1 MKKVI
6 AAIVALSLVLALC
19 VTGFAAG
26 LLDSNTE
33 SALKTAVHKAFTTTM
48 WKADPDLA
56 EKAVKNLQAA
66 GYSKDVIAYGVT
78 LVQEDSTMSTAIK
91 ADKLDMFNA
100 ALAAAA
106 ETPSPSVTMPATT
119 APTTAPSGGGD
130 GTTSGGGD
138 GTTSGGGSLLPD
150 LTLPNLPDITLPDIN
165 FDELVS
171 ASDLIQRL
179 KDAGIPASAL
189 QTVVDALHSAGA
201 IDDTMY
207 NEATNLINANEP
219 TSESSNEGGIGG
231 FLSGIVDTISGL
243 FGGATSNDNGGD
255 ALNDDFGS
263 GTDTPPGDTALI
275 SVVAVAAVAG
285 AALLLTKK
293 KK

>member
-6 AAIVALSLVLALC
+6 AAILALSLV
-19 VTGFAAG
+19 FAFSLTSFADYLPGEEQHLTTILNTVNTPPKAPAG
-26 LLDSNTE
+26 LCK
-33 SALKTAVHKAFTTTM
+33 ALIKS
-48 WKADPDLA
+48 
-56 EKAVKNLQAA
+56 LQDN
-66 GYSKDVIAYGVT
+66 GYDKPVIKYC
-78 LVQEDSTMSTAIK
+78 L
-91 ADKLDMFNA
+91 DKLKANGSLKNDGRYENLIA
-100 ALAAAA
+100 ALEAAPD
-106 ETPSPSVTMPATT
+106 TVNPKVTMKPGTDPTATT
-119 APTTAPSGGGD
+119 AAPTTSPSGGSGT
-130 GTTSGGGD
+130 GTTSG
-138 GTTSGGGSLLPD
+138 SGSLLPD

-171 ASDLIQRL
+171 AEELIQKL
-179 KDAGIPASAL
+179 KDAGIPASAM

-201 IDDTMY
+201 IDDDMY

-243 FGGATSNDNGGD
+243 FGGGTGD
-255 ALNDDFGS
+255 AGTGS
-263 GTDTPPGDTALI
+263 GSSDEFGGSQATGDTALI

-293 KK
+293 KKEDK

>member
-6 AAIVALSLVLALC
+6 AAILALSLV
-19 VTGFAAG
+19 FAFSLTSFADYLPEEEQHLTKILNTVNPPKDAPAG
-26 LLDSNTE
+26 LCK
-33 SALKTAVHKAFTTTM
+33 ALIKS
-48 WKADPDLA
+48 
-56 EKAVKNLQAA
+56 LQDN
-66 GYSKDVIAYGVT
+66 GYDKPVIKYC
-78 LVQEDSTMSTAIK
+78 L
-91 ADKLDMFNA
+91 DKLKANGSLKNDGRYENLITALEA
-100 ALAAAA
+100 APDTANP
-106 ETPSPSVTMPATT
+106 TITMKPGTDPTATT
-119 APTTAPSGGGD
+119 AAPTTSPSGGSGT
-130 GTTSGGGD
+130 GTTSG
-138 GTTSGGGSLLPD
+138 SGSLLPD

-201 IDDTMY
+201 IDDDMY

-243 FGGATSNDNGGD
+243 FGGGTGD
-255 ALNDDFGS
+255 AGTGS
-263 GTDTPPGDTALI
+263 GSSDEFGGSQATGDTALI

-293 KK
+293 KKEDK

>member
-6 AAIVALSLVLALC
+6 AAILALSLV
-19 VTGFAAG
+19 FAFSLTSFADY
-26 LLDSNTE
+26 LPNE
-33 SALKTAVHKAFTTTM
+33 EQHLKTILDTVNTPPKANPVLSQ
-48 WKADPDLA
+48 KLI
-56 EKAVKNLQAA
+56 ESLQNN
-66 GYSKDVIAYGVT
+66 GYDKPVIKYC
-78 LVQEDSTMSTAIK
+78 L
-91 ADKLDMFNA
+91 DKLKANGSLKNDGRYENLITALEA
-100 ALAAAA
+100 APDTAKP
-106 ETPSPSVTMPATT
+106 TITMKPGTDPTATT
-119 APTTAPSGGGD
+119 AAPTTSPSGGSGT
-130 GTTSGGGD
+130 GTTSG
-138 GTTSGGGSLLPD
+138 SGSLLPD

-179 KDAGIPASAL
+179 KDAGIPASAM

-201 IDDTMY
+201 IDDDMY

-243 FGGATSNDNGGD
+243 FGGGTGD
-255 ALNDDFGS
+255 AGTGS
-263 GTDTPPGDTALI
+263 GSSDEFGGSQATGDTALI

-293 KK
+293 KKEDK

>member
-6 AAIVALSLVLALC
+6 AAILALSLVFALSL
-19 VTGFAAG
+19 TSFADY
-26 LLDSNTE
+26 LPEEEQHLTTIFNT
-33 SALKTAVHKAFTTTM
+33 
-48 WKADPDLA
+48 
-56 EKAVKNLQAA
+56 VKNGPGNLPASKAQIKSLQSQTY
-66 GYSKDVIAYGVT
+66 GYDKPVIKYC
-78 LVQEDSTMSTAIK
+78 L
-91 ADKLDMFNA
+91 DKLKENGSLKNDGRYENLIA
-100 ALAAAA
+100 ALEAAPDTANPTITLKPG
-106 ETPSPSVTMPATT
+106 TPPTTATT
-119 APTTAPSGGGD
+119 APTTSPSGGS
-130 GTTSGGGD
+130 GTTSG
-138 GTTSGGGSLLPD
+138 SGSLLPD

-171 ASDLIQRL
+171 AEELIQKL
-179 KDAGIPASAL
+179 KDAGIPASAM

-201 IDDTMY
+201 IDDDMY

-243 FGGATSNDNGGD
+243 FGGGTGD
-255 ALNDDFGS
+255 AGTGGGSSDEFGGS
-263 GTDTPPGDTALI
+263 QATGDTALI

-293 KK
+293 KKEDK

>member
-6 AAIVALSLVLALC
+6 AAILALSLVFALSL
-19 VTGFAAG
+19 TSFADYLPGEEQHLTTILNTVNTPPNAPAG
-26 LLDSNTE
+26 LCK
-33 SALKTAVHKAFTTTM
+33 ALIKS
-48 WKADPDLA
+48 
-56 EKAVKNLQAA
+56 LQDN
-66 GYSKDVIAYGVT
+66 GYDKPVIKYC
-78 LVQEDSTMSTAIK
+78 L
-91 ADKLDMFNA
+91 DKLKANGSLKNDGRYENLIA
-100 ALAAAA
+100 ALEAAPYTAKP
-106 ETPSPSVTMPATT
+106 TITMKPGTDPTATT
-119 APTTAPSGGGD
+119 AAPTTSPSGGSGT
-130 GTTSGGGD
+130 GTTSG
-138 GTTSGGGSLLPD
+138 SGSLLPD

-179 KDAGIPASAL
+179 KDAGIPASAM

-201 IDDTMY
+201 IDDDMY

-243 FGGATSNDNGGD
+243 FGGGTGD
-255 ALNDDFGS
+255 AGTGS
-263 GTDTPPGDTALI
+263 GSSDEFGGSQATGDTALI

-293 KK
+293 KKEDK

>member
-6 AAIVALSLVLALC
+6 AAILALSLVFALSL
-19 VTGFAAG
+19 TSFADY
-26 LLDSNTE
+26 LPNEEQHLTTILNT
-33 SALKTAVHKAFTTTM
+33 
-48 WKADPDLA
+48 
-56 EKAVKNLQAA
+56 VKN
-66 GYSKDVIAYGVT
+66 GPG
-78 LVQEDSTMSTAIK
+78 
-91 ADKLDMFNA
+91 NA
-100 ALAAAA
+100 ALSKAQIKSLQDNGFDKPVIKYCLDKLKANGSIDDTRYTNLIAALEAA
-106 ETPSPSVTMPATT
+106 PDTAKPTITMKPGTDPTATT
-119 APTTAPSGGGD
+119 AAPTTSPSGGSGT
-130 GTTSGGGD
+130 GTTSG
-138 GTTSGGGSLLPD
+138 SGSLLPD

-171 ASDLIQRL
+171 AEELIQKL
-179 KDAGIPASAL
+179 KDAGIPASAM

-201 IDDTMY
+201 IDDDMY

-243 FGGATSNDNGGD
+243 FGGGTGD
-255 ALNDDFGS
+255 AGTGS
-263 GTDTPPGDTALI
+263 GSSDEFGGSQATGDTALI

-293 KK
+293 KKEDK

>member
-6 AAIVALSLVLALC
+6 AAILALSLVFALSL
-19 VTGFAAG
+19 TSFADY
-26 LLDSNTE
+26 LPNEEQHLTTILNT
-33 SALKTAVHKAFTTTM
+33 
-48 WKADPDLA
+48 
-56 EKAVKNLQAA
+56 VKN
-66 GYSKDVIAYGVT
+66 GPG
-78 LVQEDSTMSTAIK
+78 
-91 ADKLDMFNA
+91 NA
-100 ALAAAA
+100 ALSKAQITSLQNNGYDKPVIKYCLDKLKANGSIDDTRYQNLIAALEAA
-106 ETPSPSVTMPATT
+106 PDTAKPTITMKPGTDPTATT
-119 APTTAPSGGGD
+119 AAPTTSPSGGSGT
-130 GTTSGGGD
+130 GTTSG
-138 GTTSGGGSLLPD
+138 SGSLLPD

-179 KDAGIPASAL
+179 KDAGIPASAM

-201 IDDTMY
+201 IDDDMY

-243 FGGATSNDNGGD
+243 FGGGTGD
-255 ALNDDFGS
+255 AGTGS
-263 GTDTPPGDTALI
+263 GSSDEFGGSQATGDTALI

-293 KK
+293 KKEDK

>member
-6 AAIVALSLVLALC
+6 AAILALSLVFALSL
-19 VTGFAAG
+19 TSFADY
-26 LLDSNTE
+26 LPNEEQHLTTILNT
-33 SALKTAVHKAFTTTM
+33 
-48 WKADPDLA
+48 
-56 EKAVKNLQAA
+56 VKN
-66 GYSKDVIAYGVT
+66 GPG
-78 LVQEDSTMSTAIK
+78 
-91 ADKLDMFNA
+91 NA
-100 ALAAAA
+100 ALSKAQIKSLQDNGFDKPVIRYCLDKLKANGSLANDGRYENLIAALEAA
-106 ETPSPSVTMPATT
+106 PDTANPTITMKPGTDPTATT
-119 APTTAPSGGGD
+119 AAPTTSPSGGSGT
-130 GTTSGGGD
+130 GTTSG
-138 GTTSGGGSLLPD
+138 SGSLLPD

-201 IDDTMY
+201 IDDDMY

-243 FGGATSNDNGGD
+243 FGGGTGD
-255 ALNDDFGS
+255 AGTGS
-263 GTDTPPGDTALI
+263 GSSDEFGGSQATGDTALI

-293 KK
+293 KKEDK

>member
-6 AAIVALSLVLALC
+6 AAILALSLVFAFSLTSFADYLPGEEQHLA
-19 VTGFAAG
+19 
-26 LLDSNTE
+26 
-33 SALKTAVHKAFTTTM
+33 
-48 WKADPDLA
+48 
-56 EKAVKNLQAA
+56 
-66 GYSKDVIAYGVT
+66 VI
-78 LVQEDSTMSTAIK
+78 LEEVQK
-91 ADKLDMFNA
+91 GNGNA
-100 ALAAAA
+100 ALCKAQIKKLQDKGYDKPVIKYCLDKLKENGSLKNDGRYENLIAALEAA
-106 ETPSPSVTMPATT
+106 PDTAKPTIIMKPGTPPTTATT
-119 APTTAPSGGGD
+119 APTTSPSGGS
-130 GTTSGGGD
+130 GTTSG
-138 GTTSGGGSLLPD
+138 SGSLLPD

-171 ASDLIQRL
+171 ASDLIQKL
-179 KDAGIPASAL
+179 KDAGIPASAM

-201 IDDTMY
+201 IDDDMY

-243 FGGATSNDNGGD
+243 FGGGTGD
-255 ALNDDFGS
+255 AGTGS
-263 GTDTPPGDTALI
+263 GSSDEFGGSQATGDTALI

-293 KK
+293 KKEDK

>member
-6 AAIVALSLVLALC
+6 AAILALSLVFALSL
-19 VTGFAAG
+19 TSFADY
-26 LLDSNTE
+26 LPDEEQHLTTIYNT
-33 SALKTAVHKAFTTTM
+33 
-48 WKADPDLA
+48 
-56 EKAVKNLQAA
+56 VKN
-66 GYSKDVIAYGVT
+66 GPG
-78 LVQEDSTMSTAIK
+78 
-91 ADKLDMFNA
+91 NA
-100 ALAAAA
+100 ALSKAQIKSLQDNGFDKPVIRYCLDKLKANGSIDDTRYTNLITALEAAPDTAKPTITMKPGTDPNATTAA
-106 ETPSPSVTMPATT
+106 PTT
-119 APTTAPSGGGD
+119 APTTAPSGGG
-130 GTTSGGGD
+130 TTSG
-138 GTTSGGGSLLPD
+138 SGSLLPD

-171 ASDLIQRL
+171 AEELIQKL
-179 KDAGIPASAL
+179 KDAGIPASAM

-201 IDDTMY
+201 IDDDMY

-243 FGGATSNDNGGD
+243 FGGGTGD
-255 ALNDDFGS
+255 AGTGS
-263 GTDTPPGDTALI
+263 GSSDEFGGSQATGDTALI

-293 KK
+293 KKEDK

>member
-6 AAIVALSLVLALC
+6 AAILALSLVFALSL
-19 VTGFAAG
+19 TSFADY
-26 LLDSNTE
+26 LPNEEQHLTTILNT
-33 SALKTAVHKAFTTTM
+33 
-48 WKADPDLA
+48 
-56 EKAVKNLQAA
+56 VKN
-66 GYSKDVIAYGVT
+66 GPG
-78 LVQEDSTMSTAIK
+78 
-91 ADKLDMFNA
+91 NA
-100 ALAAAA
+100 ALSKAQITSLQNNGYDKPVIKYCLDKLKANGSIDDTRYQNLIAALEAA
-106 ETPSPSVTMPATT
+106 PDTAKPTIIMQPGTDPTATT
-119 APTTAPSGGGD
+119 AAPTTSPSGGSGT
-130 GTTSGGGD
+130 GTTSG
-138 GTTSGGGSLLPD
+138 SGSLLPD

-171 ASDLIQRL
+171 AEELIQKL
-179 KDAGIPASAL
+179 KDAGIPASAM

-201 IDDTMY
+201 IDDDMY

-243 FGGATSNDNGGD
+243 FGGGTGD
-255 ALNDDFGS
+255 AGTGS
-263 GTDTPPGDTALI
+263 GSSDEFGGSQATGDTALI

-293 KK
+293 KKEDK

>member
-6 AAIVALSLVLALC
+6 AAILALSLVFALSL
-19 VTGFAAG
+19 TSFADY
-26 LLDSNTE
+26 LPDEKEHLDTI
-33 SALKTAVHKAFTTTM
+33 LKT
-48 WKADPDLA
+48 
-56 EKAVKNLQAA
+56 
-66 GYSKDVIAYGVT
+66 
-78 LVQEDSTMSTAIK
+78 VQNAP
-91 ADKLDMFNA
+91 ADKPAVCQKMIESLQKNGYDKPVIKYCLDKLKANGSIDDA
-100 ALAAAA
+100 RHTTLITAWEAVPD
-106 ETPSPSVTMPATT
+106 TVNPKITMKPGTDPTATT
-119 APTTAPSGGGD
+119 AAPTTSPSGGSGT
-130 GTTSGGGD
+130 GTTSG
-138 GTTSGGGSLLPD
+138 SGSLLPD

-171 ASDLIQRL
+171 AEELIQKL
-179 KDAGIPASAL
+179 KDAGIPASAM

-201 IDDTMY
+201 IDDDMY

-243 FGGATSNDNGGD
+243 FGGGTGD
-255 ALNDDFGS
+255 AGTGS
-263 GTDTPPGDTALI
+263 GSSDEFGGSQATGDTALI

-293 KK
+293 KKEDK

>member
-6 AAIVALSLVLALC
+6 AAILALSLVFALSL
-19 VTGFAAG
+19 TSFADY
-26 LLDSNTE
+26 LPNEEQHLTTILNT
-33 SALKTAVHKAFTTTM
+33 
-48 WKADPDLA
+48 
-56 EKAVKNLQAA
+56 VKN
-66 GYSKDVIAYGVT
+66 GPG
-78 LVQEDSTMSTAIK
+78 
-91 ADKLDMFNA
+91 NA
-100 ALAAAA
+100 ALSKAQIKSLQDNGFDKPVIRYCLDKLKANGSIDDTRYTNLIAALEAA
-106 ETPSPSVTMPATT
+106 PDTAKPTITMKPGTDPTATT
-119 APTTAPSGGGD
+119 AAPTTSPSGGSGT
-130 GTTSGGGD
+130 GTTSG
-138 GTTSGGGSLLPD
+138 SGSLLPD

-171 ASDLIQRL
+171 AEELIQKL
-179 KDAGIPASAL
+179 KDAGIPASAM

-201 IDDTMY
+201 IDDDMY

-243 FGGATSNDNGGD
+243 FGGGTGD
-255 ALNDDFGS
+255 AGTGS
-263 GTDTPPGDTALI
+263 GSSDEFGGSQATGDTALI

-293 KK
+293 KKEDK

>member
-6 AAIVALSLVLALC
+6 AAILALSLV
-19 VTGFAAG
+19 FAFSLTSFADYLPEEEQHLTKILNTVNTPPNAPAG
-26 LLDSNTE
+26 LCK
-33 SALKTAVHKAFTTTM
+33 ALIKS
-48 WKADPDLA
+48 
-56 EKAVKNLQAA
+56 LQDN
-66 GYSKDVIAYGVT
+66 GYDKPVIKYC
-78 LVQEDSTMSTAIK
+78 L
-91 ADKLDMFNA
+91 DKLKANGSLKNDGRYENLITALEA
-100 ALAAAA
+100 APDTANP
-106 ETPSPSVTMPATT
+106 TITMKPGTDPTATT
-119 APTTAPSGGGD
+119 AAPTTSPSGGSGT
-130 GTTSGGGD
+130 GTTSG
-138 GTTSGGGSLLPD
+138 SGSLLPD

-179 KDAGIPASAL
+179 KDAGIPASAM

-201 IDDTMY
+201 IDDDMY

-243 FGGATSNDNGGD
+243 FGGGTGD
-255 ALNDDFGS
+255 AGTGS
-263 GTDTPPGDTALI
+263 GSSDEFGGSQATGDTALI

-293 KK
+293 KKEDK

>member
-6 AAIVALSLVLALC
+6 AAILALSLVFALSL
-19 VTGFAAG
+19 TSFADY
-26 LLDSNTE
+26 LPDEEQHLTTIYNT
-33 SALKTAVHKAFTTTM
+33 
-48 WKADPDLA
+48 
-56 EKAVKNLQAA
+56 VKN
-66 GYSKDVIAYGVT
+66 GPG
-78 LVQEDSTMSTAIK
+78 
-91 ADKLDMFNA
+91 NA
-100 ALAAAA
+100 ALSKAQIKSLQDNGFDKPVIRYCLDKLKANGSIDDTRYTNLITALEAAPDTAKP
-106 ETPSPSVTMPATT
+106 TITMKPGTDPTATT
-119 APTTAPSGGGD
+119 AAPTTSPSGGSGT
-130 GTTSGGGD
+130 GTTSG
-138 GTTSGGGSLLPD
+138 SGSLLPD

-171 ASDLIQRL
+171 AEELIQKL
-179 KDAGIPASAL
+179 KAAGIPASAM

-201 IDDTMY
+201 IDDDMY

-243 FGGATSNDNGGD
+243 FGGGTGD
-255 ALNDDFGS
+255 AGTGS
-263 GTDTPPGDTALI
+263 GSSDEFGGSQATGDTALI

-293 KK
+293 KKEDK

>member
-6 AAIVALSLVLALC
+6 AAILALSLV
-19 VTGFAAG
+19 FAFSLTSFADYLPG
-26 LLDSNTE
+26 EEQHLTTIYNT
-33 SALKTAVHKAFTTTM
+33 
-48 WKADPDLA
+48 
-56 EKAVKNLQAA
+56 VKN
-66 GYSKDVIAYGVT
+66 GPG
-78 LVQEDSTMSTAIK
+78 
-91 ADKLDMFNA
+91 NA
-100 ALAAAA
+100 ALSKAQIKSLQDNGFDKPVIRYCLDKLKANGSIDDTRYTNLITALEAAPDTAKP
-106 ETPSPSVTMPATT
+106 TITMKPGTDPTATT
-119 APTTAPSGGGD
+119 AAPTTSPSGGSGT
-130 GTTSGGGD
+130 GTTSG
-138 GTTSGGGSLLPD
+138 SGSLLPD

-179 KDAGIPASAL
+179 KDAGIPASAM

-201 IDDTMY
+201 IDDDMY

-243 FGGATSNDNGGD
+243 FGGGTGD
-255 ALNDDFGS
+255 AGTGS
-263 GTDTPPGDTALI
+263 GSSDEFGGSQATGDTALI

-293 KK
+293 KKEDK

>member
-6 AAIVALSLVLALC
+6 AAILALSLVFALSL
-19 VTGFAAG
+19 TSFADY
-26 LLDSNTE
+26 LPNEEQHL
-33 SALKTAVHKAFTTTM
+33 
-48 WKADPDLA
+48 
-56 EKAVKNLQAA
+56 
-66 GYSKDVIAYGVT
+66 
-78 LVQEDSTMSTAIK
+78 TAILNTVK
-91 ADKLDMFNA
+91 LGPGNAAASKKQISTLQNKNNGYDKPVIKYCLDKLKANGSIDDTRYQNLIA
-100 ALAAAA
+100 ALEAAPD
-106 ETPSPSVTMPATT
+106 TVNPKVTMQPGTDPTAPATTAPATT
-119 APTTAPSGGGD
+119 APTTSPSGGSGT
-130 GTTSGGGD
+130 GTTSG
-138 GTTSGGGSLLPD
+138 SGSLLPD

-179 KDAGIPASAL
+179 KDAGIPASAM

-201 IDDTMY
+201 IDDDMY

-243 FGGATSNDNGGD
+243 FVAGTGD
-255 ALNDDFGS
+255 AGTGDGSSDEFGGS
-263 GTDTPPGDTALI
+263 QATGDTALI

-293 KK
+293 KEDK

>member
-6 AAIVALSLVLALC
+6 AAILALSLVFALSL
-19 VTGFAAG
+19 TSFADY
-26 LLDSNTE
+26 LPNEEQHLTTILNT
-33 SALKTAVHKAFTTTM
+33 
-48 WKADPDLA
+48 
-56 EKAVKNLQAA
+56 VKN
-66 GYSKDVIAYGVT
+66 GPG
-78 LVQEDSTMSTAIK
+78 
-91 ADKLDMFNA
+91 NA
-100 ALAAAA
+100 ALSKAQIKSLQDNGYDKPVIRYCLDKLKANGSLANDGRYENLIAALEAA
-106 ETPSPSVTMPATT
+106 PDTAKPTITMKPGTDPTATT
-119 APTTAPSGGGD
+119 AAPTTSPSGGSGT
-130 GTTSGGGD
+130 GTTSG
-138 GTTSGGGSLLPD
+138 SGSLLPD

-171 ASDLIQRL
+171 AEELIQKL
-179 KDAGIPASAL
+179 KDAGIPASAM

-201 IDDTMY
+201 IDDDMY

-243 FGGATSNDNGGD
+243 FGGGTGD
-255 ALNDDFGS
+255 AGTGS
-263 GTDTPPGDTALI
+263 GSSDEFGGSQATGDTALI

-293 KK
+293 KKEDK

>member
-6 AAIVALSLVLALC
+6 AAILALSLVFALSL
-19 VTGFAAG
+19 TSFADYLPGEEQHLTTILNTVNTPPNAPAG
-26 LLDSNTE
+26 LCK
-33 SALKTAVHKAFTTTM
+33 ALIKS
-48 WKADPDLA
+48 
-56 EKAVKNLQAA
+56 LQDN
-66 GYSKDVIAYGVT
+66 GYDKPVIKYC
-78 LVQEDSTMSTAIK
+78 L
-91 ADKLDMFNA
+91 DKLKANGSLKNDGRYENLIA
-100 ALAAAA
+100 ALEAAPDTAKPTIIMKPG
-106 ETPSPSVTMPATT
+106 TPPTTATT
-119 APTTAPSGGGD
+119 APTTSPSGGSGT
-130 GTTSGGGD
+130 GTTSG
-138 GTTSGGGSLLPD
+138 SGSLLPD

-179 KDAGIPASAL
+179 KDAGIPASAM

-201 IDDTMY
+201 IDDDMY

-243 FGGATSNDNGGD
+243 FGGGTGD
-255 ALNDDFGS
+255 AGTGS
-263 GTDTPPGDTALI
+263 GSSDEFGGSQATGDTALI

-293 KK
+293 KKEDK

>member
-6 AAIVALSLVLALC
+6 AAILALSLVFALSL
-19 VTGFAAG
+19 TSFADY
-26 LLDSNTE
+26 LPDEEQHLTTILNT
-33 SALKTAVHKAFTTTM
+33 
-48 WKADPDLA
+48 
-56 EKAVKNLQAA
+56 VKN
-66 GYSKDVIAYGVT
+66 GPG
-78 LVQEDSTMSTAIK
+78 
-91 ADKLDMFNA
+91 NA
-100 ALAAAA
+100 ALSKAQITSLQNNGYDKPVIKYCLDKLKANGSLKNDGRYENLIAALEAA
-106 ETPSPSVTMPATT
+106 PDTANPTITMKPGTDPTATT
-119 APTTAPSGGGD
+119 AAPTTSPSGGSGGSGT
-130 GTTSGGGD
+130 GTTSG
-138 GTTSGGGSLLPD
+138 SGSILPD

-179 KDAGIPASAL
+179 KDAGIPASAM

-201 IDDTMY
+201 IDDDMY

-243 FGGATSNDNGGD
+243 FGGGTGD
-255 ALNDDFGS
+255 AGTGS
-263 GTDTPPGDTALI
+263 GSSDEFGGSQATGDTALI

-293 KK
+293 KKEDK

>member
-6 AAIVALSLVLALC
+6 AAILALSLVFALSL
-19 VTGFAAG
+19 TSFADYLPKEEEHLNKILSTVNTPPNAPAG
-26 LLDSNTE
+26 LCK
-33 SALKTAVHKAFTTTM
+33 ALIKS
-48 WKADPDLA
+48 
-56 EKAVKNLQAA
+56 LQDN
-66 GYSKDVIAYGVT
+66 GYDKPVIKYC
-78 LVQEDSTMSTAIK
+78 L
-91 ADKLDMFNA
+91 DKLKANGSLKNDGRYENLIA
-100 ALAAAA
+100 ALEAAPDTAKP
-106 ETPSPSVTMPATT
+106 TITMKPGTDPTATT
-119 APTTAPSGGGD
+119 AAPTTSPSGGSGT
-130 GTTSGGGD
+130 GTTSG
-138 GTTSGGGSLLPD
+138 SGSLLPD

-179 KDAGIPASAL
+179 KDAGIPASAM

-201 IDDTMY
+201 IDDDMY

-243 FGGATSNDNGGD
+243 FGGGTGD
-255 ALNDDFGS
+255 AGTGS
-263 GTDTPPGDTALI
+263 GSSDEFGGSQATGDTALI

-293 KK
+293 KKEDK

>member
-6 AAIVALSLVLALC
+6 AAILALSLVFALSL
-19 VTGFAAG
+19 TSFADYLPGEEQHLTTILNTVNTPPNAPAG
-26 LLDSNTE
+26 LCK
-33 SALKTAVHKAFTTTM
+33 ALIKS
-48 WKADPDLA
+48 
-56 EKAVKNLQAA
+56 LQDN
-66 GYSKDVIAYGVT
+66 GYDKPVIKYC
-78 LVQEDSTMSTAIK
+78 L
-91 ADKLDMFNA
+91 DKLKANGSLKNDGRYENLIA
-100 ALAAAA
+100 ALEAAPDTAKP
-106 ETPSPSVTMPATT
+106 TITMKPGTDPTATT
-119 APTTAPSGGGD
+119 AAPTTSPSGGS
-130 GTTSGGGD
+130 GTTSG
-138 GTTSGGGSLLPD
+138 SGSLLPD

-171 ASDLIQRL
+171 AEELIQKL
-179 KDAGIPASAL
+179 KDAGIPASAM

-201 IDDTMY
+201 IDDDMY

-243 FGGATSNDNGGD
+243 FGGGTGD
-255 ALNDDFGS
+255 AGTGS
-263 GTDTPPGDTALI
+263 GSSDEFGGSQATGDTALI

-293 KK
+293 KKEDK

>member
-6 AAIVALSLVLALC
+6 AAILALSLVFALSL
-19 VTGFAAG
+19 TSFADYLPKEEEHLSKILSTVNTPPNAPAG
-26 LLDSNTE
+26 LCK
-33 SALKTAVHKAFTTTM
+33 ALIKS
-48 WKADPDLA
+48 
-56 EKAVKNLQAA
+56 LQDN
-66 GYSKDVIAYGVT
+66 GYDKPVIKYC
-78 LVQEDSTMSTAIK
+78 L
-91 ADKLDMFNA
+91 DKLKANGSLKNDGRYENLIA
-100 ALAAAA
+100 ALEAAPDTAKPTITMKPG
-106 ETPSPSVTMPATT
+106 TPPTAATT
-119 APTTAPSGGGD
+119 APTTSPSGGSGT
-130 GTTSGGGD
+130 GTTSD
-138 GTTSGGGSLLPD
+138 SGSLLPD

-171 ASDLIQRL
+171 AEELIQKL
-179 KDAGIPASAL
+179 KDAGIPASAM

-201 IDDTMY
+201 IDDDMY

-243 FGGATSNDNGGD
+243 FGGGTGD
-255 ALNDDFGS
+255 AGTGS
-263 GTDTPPGDTALI
+263 GSSDEFGGSQATGDTALI

-293 KK
+293 KKEDK